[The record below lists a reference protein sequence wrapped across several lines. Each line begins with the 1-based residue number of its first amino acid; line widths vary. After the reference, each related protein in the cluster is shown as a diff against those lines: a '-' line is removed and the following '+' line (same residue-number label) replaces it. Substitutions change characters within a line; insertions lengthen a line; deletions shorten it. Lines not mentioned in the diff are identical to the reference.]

1 LGPGAARDASR
12 AGGVASLI
20 AFVDTNVLIRHLTGD
35 PPAQARKATA
45 VLRDA
50 ERLLVTDVVFAECV
64 FVLESFYEAPRGQV
78 ATAMRALLAMPTMA
92 FADQP
97 VLLRALE
104 IYEQDRLHFAEAQLV
119 AAAEAS
125 GVGCVLSFDR
135 ALKRAGSIEWREP

>member
-1 LGPGAARDASR
+1 VGSRVARDASC

-45 VLRDA
+45 ALRAA
-50 ERLLVTDVVFAECV
+50 ERLLVSDVVFAECV
-64 FVLESFYEAPRGQV
+64 FVLESFYEAPRAEV
-78 ATAMRALLAMPTMA
+78 ATAMRALLAMPA
-92 FADQP
+92 VAVADDV

-104 IYEQDRLHFAEAQLV
+104 VYEEQRLHFAEAQLV
-119 AAAEAS
+119 AAAEVS

-135 ALKRAGSIEWREP
+135 GLRRATSIEWLQP